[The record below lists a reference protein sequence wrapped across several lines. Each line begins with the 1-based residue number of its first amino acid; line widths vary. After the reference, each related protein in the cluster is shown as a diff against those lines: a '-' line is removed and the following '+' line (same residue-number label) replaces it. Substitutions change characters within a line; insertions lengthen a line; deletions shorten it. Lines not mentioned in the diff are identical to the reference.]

1 MISVDMSIMSDDSVV
16 EARPE
21 TSRGRKGSAAG
32 TEKVSA
38 GPKKLTKR
46 ARSPRKWNL
55 FGRSHSQPA
64 TAKRALQSTSTV
76 AVTVEAAAVPAEK
89 AKPVAFY
96 AMFDSSEQEDGDMDV
111 EDVLREARVLGSP
124 TMPSSKIRER
134 RPSIEQT
141 VFGSDPPP
149 RLLPGF
155 QAQQARTPLESP
167 TLSQRS
173 QQQQF
178 QEQPQEQP
186 QQQQYSQRPEPPT
199 QQEEHTVQH
208 QHQTQQQYHERQQ
221 QVEQQRHQQVQQPA
235 QSQQPQRRFQLS
247 RSANGPVVQQIQTQ
261 PPPQT
266 EGPSA
271 PLPPQPTSSRQ
282 GRPSRLPQVGRIPKV
297 VSIRP
302 EQTSP
307 KSFSRPFN
315 RISLQVPS
323 TLAPLL
329 KSLDTDSVA
338 KGPSPPKSVTPEL
351 VPDGSTATGSSA
363 DPTAQRFRLSR
374 QLSPD
379 AEYIDRGNE
388 FFSLSPRKDSQT
400 TSCTS
405 SSGLLS
411 FADATAVVPDPNA
424 PLAEDEIWDEYNDLL
439 GEEAAK
445 VPPSAG
451 SSQGMPFYLEMP
463 PQKKDTDPPGVIV
476 ATAKQVRTVA
486 PLESPTIVV
495 NLRPKRSVGDAS
507 VRTGRPPVSSS
518 IYSVNSPA
526 KDANDADQRDSTASQ
541 PPPTPF
547 SVTDFVSGYGD
558 RNNSGI
564 KVKKAVASPRNSG
577 SSQQSRKK
585 RTRVSDSSVYS
596 QVSEDNSPIS
606 QVNLRVGSMTVSK
619 WLTFGHVLFSPA
631 RDDMVKAVSPPNGH
645 SVLVIDGL
653 GNDDWSFY
661 AAETYPAATFF
672 NLSPRAPL
680 PVDHQSGAAA
690 FPLSPPN
697 HHQIQYKSHADKLPF
712 GPELFTTVVFR
723 FPAAAPEAYY
733 KNIVNEARRVLKP
746 GGYLELSILDLDL
759 NNMGPRTRR
768 AIRRLKEQVHGHTPN
783 MHLGSAADAILR
795 LLGMRGFTDIKSCR
809 VGIPVA
815 SSVPQ
820 TSSDSAGSDLKG
832 ARVEAKPR
840 KDQRSL
846 AEMINDES
854 PVADESITSTVA
866 RVGRWWHS
874 RCYGDAAL
882 EPALRQVPNATKSSD
897 MWMDRALLTEC
908 EEWRTNLKLMVCYA
922 RVPDIKRVA
931 SI

>member
-1 MISVDMSIMSDDSVV
+1 MSDDSII
-16 EARPE
+16 EARPD
-21 TSRGRKGSAAG
+21 TSRGRKGSAVANG
-32 TEKVSA
+32 KPSTA
-38 GPKKLTKR
+38 PKKLIKR

-64 TAKRALQSTSTV
+64 TAKKALQSTSTV
-76 AVTVEAAAVPAEK
+76 AVTIEAAAIPAEK
-89 AKPVAFY
+89 NKPVAFY
-96 AMFDSSEQEDGDMDV
+96 AMFDSSEQEDGDLDMDV

-124 TMPSSKIRER
+124 AMLSSTIRER

-141 VFGSDPPP
+141 VFGAERPTQ
-149 RLLPGF
+149 LLPGF
-155 QAQQARTPLESP
+155 QSQQLKAPPEPLTIRQEHQQQE
-167 TLSQRS
+167 QRPRQHHKPHQS
-173 QQQQF
+173 QQQVQK
-178 QEQPQEQP
+178 QHLPK
-186 QQQQYSQRPEPPT
+186 PEPPT
-199 QQEEHTVQH
+199 QQ
-208 QHQTQQQYHERQQ
+208 QQQRQPSQHRNMQQRHERQPVVTEQPRSQ
-221 QVEQQRHQQVQQPA
+221 QLQQQP
-235 QSQQPQRRFQLS
+235 QQQQRRFQLS
-247 RSANGPVVQQIQTQ
+247 QSANAPLVEEMQAQPVTQ
-261 PPPQT
+261 S
-266 EGPSA
+266 EEPSA
-271 PLPPQPTSSRQ
+271 PLPPQPTSSARQ

-297 VSIRP
+297 VSARP

-323 TLAPLL
+323 SLAPVLN
-329 KSLDTDSVA
+329 SLDTDSVA

-351 VPDGSTATGSSA
+351 IPDGSTVTGDSTDA
-363 DPTAQRFRLSR
+363 AAHRFRLS
-374 QLSPD
+374 QNPSPD
-379 AEYIDRGNE
+379 TEYIDRGHE
-388 FFSLSPRKDSQT
+388 FLSLSPRKDSQT

-405 SSGLLS
+405 SSGLFS
-411 FADATAVVPDPNA
+411 FADATAVVPDPSA
-424 PLAEDEIWDEYNDLL
+424 PLVEDEIWDEYNDLL
-439 GEEAAK
+439 GDEAAK

-451 SSQGMPFYLEMP
+451 SSQGMPFHLEIP
-463 PQKKDTDPPGVIV
+463 PKKQRIDPLTAVV

-495 NLRPKRSVGDAS
+495 NLRSRRSIGDS
-507 VRTGRPPVSSS
+507 TGRTGRPPVASS
-518 IYSVNSPA
+518 IYSVNSPTTEV
-526 KDANDADQRDSTASQ
+526 NGADQRDSAISQ

-558 RNNSGI
+558 RNDSGM
-564 KVKKAVASPRNSG
+564 KVKKALPSPRNSG
-577 SSQQSRKK
+577 SSQLSKK
-585 RTRVSDSSVYS
+585 RKLRVSDSSVYS

-631 RDDMVKAVSPPNGH
+631 RDDMIKPASPPNGH

-680 PVDHQSGAAA
+680 PVDHQSGASA

-697 HHQIQYKSHADKLPF
+697 HHQIQYTSHADKLPF
-712 GPELFTTVVFR
+712 GSELFTTVVFR
-723 FPAAAPEAYY
+723 FPAAAPESNY
-733 KNIVNEARRVLKP
+733 KNIINEARRVLKP

-768 AIRRLKEQVHGHTPN
+768 AIRRMKEQVHGHTPN

-815 SSVPQ
+815 SPVPQ
-820 TSSDSAGSDLKG
+820 ANKDAAGPLT
-832 ARVEAKPR
+832 EAKPR

-882 EPALRQVPNATKSSD
+882 APSLRQAPNTTKSSD
-897 MWMDRALLTEC
+897 MWMDRAILTEC
-908 EEWRTNLKLMVCYA
+908 EEWHTNLKLMVCYA